1 MTTDLKGQHALVTG
15 GGKGIG
21 LAIASAL
28 SKTGARVSI
37 VGRDAAALERAVA
50 AGAAH
55 HFAVVDIR
63 DETASLAVIKKLGEE
78 HYFDIAV
85 ANAGGVNTA
94 PFQKCDAAFF
104 NAMLTLNL
112 ISTVT
117 TFRAVLPGMTKRRQ
131 GRLIAVASTAG
142 HRGYPYVS
150 AYCAAKHAVLGLVKS
165 LARET
170 AKSGVTVNAICPGYT
185 DTDLVAA
192 SVQRISDRTAI
203 SVDDA
208 MAHLVADN
216 PMGRLIKPEEVAA
229 AALYLC
235 GTASGATTG
244 QSIIVNGGE
253 F

>member
-1 MTTDLKGQHALVTG
+1 MTKDLSGQHALVTG
-15 GGKGIG
+15 GAKGIG
-21 LAIASAL
+21 LAIARIL
-28 SKTGARVSI
+28 SQVGAQVSI
-37 VGRDAAALERAVA
+37 VGRDAKALEAAVA
-50 AGAAH
+50 SGAAH
-55 HFAVVDIR
+55 HFAPVDIR
-63 DETASLAVIKKLGEE
+63 DETASLAAIARLADTQP
-78 HYFDIAV
+78 FDIAV
-85 ANAGGVNTA
+85 ANAGGVDTA

-104 NAMLTLNL
+104 TAMLELNL

-117 TFRAVLPGMTKRRQ
+117 TFRAVLPGMVNRRR

-142 HRGYPYVS
+142 HRGYAYVS

-165 LARET
+165 LALET
-170 AKSGVTVNAICPGYT
+170 ARSGVTVNAICPGYT

-192 SVQRISDRTAI
+192 SVQRIADRTAV

-216 PMGRLIKPEEVAA
+216 PMGRLIRPDEVAA

-235 GTASGATTG
+235 GPLAGATTG

>member
-1 MTTDLKGQHALVTG
+1 MTNDLSGQHALVTG
-15 GGKGIG
+15 GAKGIG
-21 LAIASAL
+21 LAIARSL
-28 SKTGARVSI
+28 SRSGARVSI
-37 VGRDAAALERAVA
+37 VGRDAKALEAAVA
-50 AGAAH
+50 SGAAH
-55 HFAVVDIR
+55 HFASVDIR
-63 DETASLAVIKKLGEE
+63 DEAASLAAIARLAATQP
-78 HYFDIAV
+78 FDIAV
-85 ANAGGVNTA
+85 ANAGGVDTA

-104 NAMLTLNL
+104 TAMIELNL

-117 TFRAVLPGMTKRRQ
+117 TFRAVLPGMAKQRR

-150 AYCAAKHAVLGLVKS
+150 AYCAAKHAVVGLVKS
-165 LARET
+165 LALET
-170 AKSGVTVNAICPGYT
+170 AKSGLTVNAICPGYT

-192 SVQRISDRTAI
+192 SVQRIADRTAI

-216 PMGRLIKPEEVAA
+216 PMGRLVRPDEVAA

-235 GTASGATTG
+235 GPMAGATTG